1 MMCGVRSLARFERN
15 WARAALGAIYPKGAS
30 PALPI
35 GIGDLDIEAFLA
47 DLLRRIPL
55 TAALGLRVAIWIV
68 ALAPVFLMRRL
79 ATVARLGPLEQQALV
94 ALLLSSSSYAVR
106 QLVMAL
112 KATGGLLYGAAE
124 SVRAVTRGESTDPL
138 SSADASGERLLPA
151 HALARRA
158 PAKQEEE
165 DVDARVA

>member
-55 TAALGLRVAIWIV
+55 TAALGLLV